1 MEGCWLKPLMF
12 LFVCISEHMF
22 FYLLLCFCV
31 FFMWQD
37 VFMASVFLYLLF
49 PEREAIWSYL
59 GPEVCRHILQGLISL
74 RALDFELGD
83 RQLTW
88 ARPHA
93 TLETS
98 SPGRMLKGGCI
109 TSGSYMALHLAGTS
123 VPHLSLQGLSGRS
136 LKGLQGSQ
144 SSMLSQWSL
153 QKGFQICAISGLFL
167 WFLCKTHWQFGR
179 WRGMHVLGPSASFLP
194 ALPSYLTVLALS
206 LSFSQESTSLSSTEL
221 HLPYYT
227 AVLIVLNQALDFV
240 ALSFACAHV
249 Q

>member
-1 MEGCWLKPLMF
+1 MT
-12 LFVCISEHMF
+12 
-22 FYLLLCFCV
+22 
-31 FFMWQD
+31 
-37 VFMASVFLYLLF
+37 SVFLCLLL
-49 PEREAIWSYL
+49 PEREADWSYL
-59 GPEVCRHILQGLISL
+59 GPEVCRHTLQGLISL

-98 SPGRMLKGGCI
+98 SPGRVLRRGCI
-109 TSGSYMALHLAGTS
+109 TSGSYMAPHLAGTS

-136 LKGLQGSQ
+136 SKGLQGSQ
-144 SSMLSQWSL
+144 SSMLSHWSL
-153 QKGFQICAISGLFL
+153 QKGFHICGHNWFVFPISLQDSL
-167 WFLCKTHWQFGR
+167 AVWEMER
-179 WRGMHVLGPSASFLP
+179 EMHVLGPSAFFLP

-206 LSFSQESTSLSSTEL
+206 PSLSQESTLLSSTEL

-227 AVLIVLNQALDFV
+227 AVLVVLNQALDFIT
-240 ALSFACAHV
+240 LSFSCGHA